1 MKKLNLALAL
11 ASGLVGG
18 VASRYIAPQ
27 TVEAQSPAPPT
38 AEVRARSFLLVNDKG
53 AGGGQLGGET
63 GRKPPLSLF
72 RSPGPRIWEAQT
84 PPLPRSRGPLT
95 SDAAWT

>member
-53 AGGGQLGGET
+53 AVVGRLAAESGGKPAIRLFDST
-63 GRKPPLSLF
+63 GREIWSAEA
-72 RSPGPRIWEAQT
+72 PRVH
-84 PPLPRSRGPLT
+84 
-95 SDAAWT
+95 AAAGR